1 MSDPLTRSCT
11 AFIGQRLLCSGP
23 LPTVAVAVARRPGS
37 TDAVLVF
44 EDATGRVVDLD
55 LRGSDVEIV
64 ARLRPPP
71 AAPDEAPRDAAPEDG
86 QRGRGRP
93 KLGVVPREVTL
104 LPRQWDWLATQP
116 GGASATLRRLVE
128 EARKAMPPRQRR
140 RMAQEAAYRF
150 MQAMAGDLPGY
161 EEAMRALFAD
171 DQAGLAARIA
181 GWPEDVR
188 AYALRLAAGPAT
200 SDAAVG

>member
-1 MSDPLTRSCT
+1 MPDPQTRSCT
-11 AFIGQRLLCSGP
+11 AFIGQRLLSSGP
-23 LPTVAVAVARRPGS
+23 LPAVAIAVARRPGS
-37 TDAVLVF
+37 AEAVLVF

-55 LRGSDVEIV
+55 LRGTDAEIV
-64 ARLRPPP
+64 ARLQPSP
-71 AAPDEAPRDAAPEDG
+71 AAPGDAAPEDG

-93 KLGVVPREVTL
+93 KLGVIPREVTL

-128 EARKAMPPRQRR
+128 AARTSPPSPRQRR

-161 EEAMRALFAD
+161 EEATRALFAD

-181 GWPEDVR
+181 GWPADVQ
-188 AYALRLAAGPAT
+188 AYALRLAAGPAMA
-200 SDAAVG
+200 DAAAG